1 MNFLAHLYLSGGD
14 KPLRI
19 GNFIGDHVK
28 GKIIDILP
36 RQIKNGVLLHR
47 KIDHFTDNHTIV
59 TLSKERLR
67 PHFHKYSG
75 VVSDIFFDHFLAVHW
90 SKFSDTTLQQFA
102 DDFYSEMKG
111 YTEYLPKKT
120 LEMLPYM
127 IGNNWLVSYATTD
140 GINKVL
146 SGMSR
151 RTPFESNMEMGSAE
165 LIRNYALYE
174 NDFFNFFPEL
184 ETFVKKERAALN
196 ETAL

>member
-1 MNFLAHLYLSGGD
+1 MNFLAHLYLSGDD

-28 GKIIDILP
+28 GKVIDILP
-36 RQIKNGVLLHR
+36 REIKNGVLLHR
-47 KIDHFTDNHTIV
+47 KIDFFTDNHIIV
-59 TLSKERLR
+59 TQSKERLR
-67 PHFHKYSG
+67 LHFHKYAG
-75 VVSDIFFDHFLAVHW
+75 VVSDIFFDHFLAIHW
-90 SKFSDTTLQQFA
+90 NQFSEIPLQQFA
-102 DDFYSEMKG
+102 TDFYTEMKS

-151 RTPFESNMEMGSAE
+151 RTPFESNMENGAEE
-165 LIRNYALYE
+165 LIKNYAQYE
-174 NDFFNFFPEL
+174 KEFFIFFPEL

-196 ETAL
+196 EATL